1 MSRENSNSAYA
12 YKILKRNIFELNLKP
27 GSELSEKVIGEKLG
41 MSRTPIREALIL
53 LKHDQLIESIPQKG
67 TFVTK
72 ISAQKVLEAKVLR
85 VALETAAFER
95 VVEALDEEFIEDLRT
110 NIKMQRIY
118 CEGNRN
124 YLEFHKMDND
134 FHKMIFEKAGIP
146 GLWELALNGT
156 GHYQRVRVLNAKNKT
171 SDISVVKEH
180 EEILEA
186 LEKKDIDKLRG
197 MLEHHLGRTLLKL
210 KKLEAENPEYF
221 EVKEEMTKDDTF
233 ILLK

>member
-1 MSRENSNSAYA
+1 MSRQNSNSVYA

-27 GSELSEKVIGEKLG
+27 GSELSEKVLGEKLG

-95 VVEALDEEFIEDLRT
+95 VLEKLDSEFIEHLRT
-110 NIKMQRIY
+110 SIRIQRIY

-134 FHKMIFEKAGIP
+134 FHKMIFEKAEIP
-146 GLWELALNGT
+146 GLWELASSGT
-156 GHYQRVRVLNAKNKT
+156 GHYQRVRVLNAKNKI
-171 SDISVVKEH
+171 SDISVVEEH

-221 EVKEEMTKDDTF
+221 EIKEDVVKENDF
-233 ILLK
+233 IFLE

>member
-1 MSRENSNSAYA
+1 MKKENSNAAYA

-72 ISAQKVLEAKVLR
+72 ISTQKVLEAKVLR

-95 VVEALDEEFIEDLRT
+95 VVERIDAEFMEELRM

-124 YLEFHKMDND
+124 YLEFHKLDNN

-156 GHYQRVRVLNAKNKT
+156 GHYQRVRVLNAKNKV
-171 SDISVVKEH
+171 SDLSVVEEH
-180 EEILEA
+180 EQILEA
-186 LEKKDIDKLRG
+186 LEKKDIEKLRG

-210 KKLEAENPEYF
+210 QKLEAENPEYF
-221 EVKEEMTKDDTF
+221 EEKKVENENDEF

>member
-1 MSRENSNSAYA
+1 MSRQNSNSVYA

-27 GSELSEKVIGEKLG
+27 GSELSENVLGEKLG

-72 ISAQKVLEAKVLR
+72 ISAQKVLEAKILR

-95 VVEALDEEFIEDLRT
+95 VVEKLDSEFIEHLRT
-110 NIKMQRIY
+110 SIRIQRIY

-134 FHKMIFEKAGIP
+134 FHKMIFEKAEIP
-146 GLWELALNGT
+146 GLWELASNGT
-156 GHYQRVRVLNAKNKT
+156 GHYQRVRVLNAKNKI
-171 SDISVVKEH
+171 SDISVVEEH

-186 LEKKDIDKLRG
+186 LEKKDIENLRG

-210 KKLEAENPEYF
+210 QELEAENPEYF
-221 EVKEEMTKDDTF
+221 EIKEEFAKEEDF

>member
-95 VVEALDEEFIEDLRT
+95 VIEALDEEA
-110 NIKMQRIY
+110 Q
-118 CEGNRN
+118 
-124 YLEFHKMDND
+124 
-134 FHKMIFEKAGIP
+134 
-146 GLWELALNGT
+146 
-156 GHYQRVRVLNAKNKT
+156 
-171 SDISVVKEH
+171 
-180 EEILEA
+180 
-186 LEKKDIDKLRG
+186 
-197 MLEHHLGRTLLKL
+197 
-210 KKLEAENPEYF
+210 
-221 EVKEEMTKDDTF
+221 
-233 ILLK
+233 

>member
-1 MSRENSNSAYA
+1 MSRENSNAAYA

-53 LKHDQLIESIPQKG
+53 LKHDKLVESIPQKG

-95 VVEALDEEFIEDLRT
+95 VIDKVDEKFLDDLKM
-110 NIKMQRIY
+110 NIKMQKVF
-118 CEGNRN
+118 CEGNRS
-124 YLEFHKMDND
+124 YLEFHKIDNE
-134 FHKMIFEKAGIP
+134 FHRMIFEKAGIP

-156 GHYQRVRVLNAKNKT
+156 GHYQRVRVLNAKNKI
-171 SDISVVKEH
+171 SNLSVVNEH
-180 EEILEA
+180 EMIMEA
-186 LEKKDIDKLRG
+186 LEKKDIESLRT
-197 MLEHHLGRTLLKL
+197 MLEEHLGRTLLKL
-210 KKLEAENPEYF
+210 QKLENENPEYF
-221 EVKEEMTKDDTF
+221 ETKKELIDEEF

>member
-1 MSRENSNSAYA
+1 MLKKNSNSAYA
-12 YKILKRNIFELNLKP
+12 YNILKRNIFELNLKP
-27 GSELSEKVIGEKLG
+27 GSELSEKDIGESLG

-72 ISAQKVLEAKVLR
+72 ISTQKVLEAKVLR
-85 VALETAAFER
+85 VALETAAFQRAIENI
-95 VVEALDEEFIEDLRT
+95 DEHFIEDLKL
-110 NIKMQRIY
+110 NIKMQRLY

-124 YLEFHKMDND
+124 YLEFHKLDNN
-134 FHKMIFEKAGIP
+134 FHKMIFEKAKTP

-156 GHYQRVRVLNAKNKT
+156 GHYQRVRVLNAKNKV
-171 SDISVVKEH
+171 SDLSVVLEH
-180 EEILEA
+180 ERIVEA
-186 LEKKDIDKLRG
+186 LEKKDIETLREL
-197 MLEHHLGRTLLKL
+197 LEHHLGRTILKL

-221 EVKEEMTKDDTF
+221 EEQIKEKNSENF

>member
-95 VVEALDEEFIEDLRT
+95 VIEKLDEGFIEDLKT
-110 NIKMQRIY
+110 SIKIQRIY

-134 FHKMIFEKAGIP
+134 FHKMIFEKAEIP
-146 GLWELALNGT
+146 GLWELALDGT

-171 SDISVVKEH
+171 SDISVVEEH

-186 LEKKDIDKLRG
+186 LEKKDIEKLRG
-197 MLEHHLGRTLLKL
+197 MLDHHLGRTLLKL
-210 KKLEAENPEYF
+210 QKLEAENPEYF
-221 EVKEEMTKDDTF
+221 EIKEEQAKEDIFMS
-233 ILLK
+233 LE